1 MYVYTLLHYLYV
13 YVNIH
18 IRIHIIYR
26 EWERT
31 QGVFATACSGGIV
44 KIWCMEVSTD
54 DQAGMEDVNVDN
66 KANIL
71 AHEGASITSLLVRV
85 NTLPNRNSCDKDQ
98 KFKER
103 KCLWISASG
112 DEKGN
117 IVISQGGWDKS
128 KAPVRTPSDG
138 GTEVSNSVDENYSS
152 RKRYFRN
159 KRKVVKA
166 GEEGGENLYYY

>member
-1 MYVYTLLHYLYV
+1 M
-13 YVNIH
+13 NC
-18 IRIHIIYR
+18 
-26 EWERT
+26 
-31 QGVFATACSGGIV
+31 Q
-44 KIWCMEVSTD
+44 
-54 DQAGMEDVNVDN
+54 DVNVDN
-66 KANIL
+66 KATIL

-85 NTLPNRNSCDKDQ
+85 NTLLDRNSCNKDE
-98 KFKER
+98 KFEKR
-103 KCLWISASG
+103 KSLWISASG

-138 GTEVSNSVDENYSS
+138 GTEVSNSVAANYSN

-166 GEEGGENLYYY
+166 GEEGGEK